1 MNKLQSDNLLS
12 ALCLHNNDNILI
24 TLKNLNFGMVL
35 SEYGITMDA
44 PALSGQKIAR
54 FDIQKDDPI
63 IKYGTVIG
71 FADSNIKKGQ
81 VLTNKNVL
89 FKEFNREHNYC
100 SKYKPTNYIENNLQK
115 RFMGYKRHDG
125 RVGTRNYIAIV
136 STVNC
141 SATVVHE
148 IASYFTSEKL
158 KDYKNIDGVAAF
170 SHSTGCGMELSGE
183 PMNLLYRTLGGYI
196 KHPNIAATLVVG
208 LGCERCQVGGLFQN
222 QKLDQD
228 DPFVETLIMQENGGT
243 SSTIKAGIE
252 IVKKMLHGINQS
264 IDVIVPR
271 GGKSLVAMVQE
282 EARVPVFA
290 HLEGICHIFVD
301 KVALVDKSVD
311 VCLNAKMRR
320 PGICGAVE
328 TILVHKE
335 IADEFMPQLINA
347 LKAQACEIRGCNKTQ
362 KFNQNIVEALDED
375 WAKEYLL
382 PIVSIKIV
390 SSFNEAIEHIDSY
403 SSGHTES
410 ILTEDLNR
418 ASKFQKE
425 IDSAIVMHNTSTQFA
440 DGGEFGLGGEIGI
453 ATGKFH
459 ARGPVGVD
467 QLTSFKYLVNG
478 NGQIRI

>member
-1 MNKLQSDNLLS
+1 MTDNINQIGINAKKAARILAKTSSEQKNHALQAMSKYVLADKKNILEANKLDIENSKS
-12 ALCLHNNDNILI
+12 
-24 TLKNLNFGMVL
+24 KNL
-35 SEYGITMDA
+35 SESFIDRLELNEERVQSISDTLLEIESFKDPVGKILDSWQRPNGLHISRVSTPLGVIGIIFESRPNVTADA
-44 PALSGQKIAR
+44 GALSLKSGNASILRGGSDSINSCLAIHKSLIKGLKDA
-54 FDIQKDDPI
+54 DINEHTIQI
-63 IKYGTVIG
+63 IKNT
-71 FADSNIKKGQ
+71 D
-81 VLTNKNVL
+81 
-89 FKEFNREHNYC
+89 R
-100 SKYKPTNYIENNLQK
+100 
-115 RFMGYKRHDG
+115 
-125 RVGTRNYIAIV
+125 
-136 STVNC
+136 
-141 SATVVHE
+141 
-148 IASYFTSEKL
+148 
-158 KDYKNIDGVAAF
+158 
-170 SHSTGCGMELSGE
+170 
-183 PMNLLYRTLGGYI
+183 
-196 KHPNIAATLVVG
+196 
-208 LGCERCQVGGLFQN
+208 
-222 QKLDQD
+222 
-228 DPFVETLIMQENGGT
+228 
-243 SSTIKAGIE
+243 E
-252 IVKKMLHGINQS
+252 IVKTMLHGINQS

-271 GGKSLVAMVQE
+271 GGKSLVAMVEE

-301 KVALVDKSVD
+301 KTANVSKSVD

-362 KFNQNIVEALDED
+362 KFNQNIVKALDED
-375 WAKEYLL
+375 WATEYLL

-467 QLTSFKYLVNG
+467 QLTSFKYFVNG
-478 NGQIRI
+478 NGQIRT

>member
-1 MNKLQSDNLLS
+1 MDIKKIGINAKEAAKILAKTSSEQKNHALEAMSKHILADKKTILDANKIDIENAESKKLS
-12 ALCLHNNDNILI
+12 ASFIDRLKLNEERITSISD
-24 TLKNLNFGMVL
+24 TLK
-35 SEYGITMDA
+35 
-44 PALSGQKIAR
+44 
-54 FDIQKDDPI
+54 
-63 IKYGTVIG
+63 
-71 FADSNIKKGQ
+71 
-81 VLTNKNVL
+81 
-89 FKEFNREHNYC
+89 
-100 SKYKPTNYIENNLQK
+100 
-115 RFMGYKRHDG
+115 
-125 RVGTRNYIAIV
+125 
-136 STVNC
+136 
-141 SATVVHE
+141 E
-148 IASYFTSEKL
+148 IASFKDPVGKILDSWQRPNGLQISRVSTPLGVIGIIYESRPNVTADAGALSLKAGNASILRGGSDSIYSCLAIHMSLVKGL
-158 KDYKNIDGVAAF
+158 KDAAI
-170 SHSTGCGMELSGE
+170 S
-183 PMNLLYRTLGGYI
+183 
-196 KHPNIAATLVVG
+196 
-208 LGCERCQVGGLFQN
+208 
-222 QKLDQD
+222 
-228 DPFVETLIMQENGGT
+228 ENAIQIIEDT
-243 SSTIKAGIE
+243 DRE

-403 SSGHTES
+403 SSSHTES

>member
-1 MNKLQSDNLLS
+1 MSIEQIGINAKEAAKILAKTSSEQKNHALEAMSKHILADKKTILDANKIDIENAESKKLS
-12 ALCLHNNDNILI
+12 ASFIDRLKLNEERITSISD
-24 TLKNLNFGMVL
+24 TLK
-35 SEYGITMDA
+35 
-44 PALSGQKIAR
+44 
-54 FDIQKDDPI
+54 
-63 IKYGTVIG
+63 
-71 FADSNIKKGQ
+71 
-81 VLTNKNVL
+81 
-89 FKEFNREHNYC
+89 
-100 SKYKPTNYIENNLQK
+100 
-115 RFMGYKRHDG
+115 
-125 RVGTRNYIAIV
+125 
-136 STVNC
+136 
-141 SATVVHE
+141 E
-148 IASYFTSEKL
+148 IASFKDPVGKILDSWQRPNGLQISRVSTPLGVIGIIYESRPNVTADAGALSLKAGNASILRGGSDSIYSCLAIHMSLVKGL
-158 KDYKNIDGVAAF
+158 KDAAI
-170 SHSTGCGMELSGE
+170 S
-183 PMNLLYRTLGGYI
+183 
-196 KHPNIAATLVVG
+196 
-208 LGCERCQVGGLFQN
+208 
-222 QKLDQD
+222 
-228 DPFVETLIMQENGGT
+228 ENAIQIIEDT
-243 SSTIKAGIE
+243 DRE

-362 KFNQNIVEALDED
+362 KFNQNIVKALDED
-375 WAKEYLL
+375 WATEYLL

-467 QLTSFKYLVNG
+467 QLTSFKYFVNG

>member
-1 MNKLQSDNLLS
+1 MDIKKIGINAKEAAKILAKTSSEQKNHALEAMSKHILADKKTILDANKIDIENAESKKLS
-12 ALCLHNNDNILI
+12 ASFIDRLKLNEERITSISD
-24 TLKNLNFGMVL
+24 TLK
-35 SEYGITMDA
+35 
-44 PALSGQKIAR
+44 
-54 FDIQKDDPI
+54 
-63 IKYGTVIG
+63 
-71 FADSNIKKGQ
+71 
-81 VLTNKNVL
+81 
-89 FKEFNREHNYC
+89 
-100 SKYKPTNYIENNLQK
+100 
-115 RFMGYKRHDG
+115 
-125 RVGTRNYIAIV
+125 
-136 STVNC
+136 
-141 SATVVHE
+141 E
-148 IASYFTSEKL
+148 IASFKDPVGKILDSWQRPNGLQISRVSTPLGVIGIIYESRPNVTADAGALSLKAGNASILRGGSDSIYSCLAIHMSLVKGL
-158 KDYKNIDGVAAF
+158 KDAAI
-170 SHSTGCGMELSGE
+170 S
-183 PMNLLYRTLGGYI
+183 
-196 KHPNIAATLVVG
+196 
-208 LGCERCQVGGLFQN
+208 
-222 QKLDQD
+222 
-228 DPFVETLIMQENGGT
+228 ENAIQIIEDT
-243 SSTIKAGIE
+243 DRE

-362 KFNQNIVEALDED
+362 KFNQNIVKALDED
-375 WAKEYLL
+375 WATEYLL

>member
-1 MNKLQSDNLLS
+1 MNIEQIGINAKEAAKILAKTSSEQKNHALEAMSEHILADKKIILDANKIDIENAKSKKLS
-12 ALCLHNNDNILI
+12 ASFIDRLELNEERISSISDA
-24 TLKNLNFGMVL
+24 LK
-35 SEYGITMDA
+35 
-44 PALSGQKIAR
+44 
-54 FDIQKDDPI
+54 
-63 IKYGTVIG
+63 
-71 FADSNIKKGQ
+71 
-81 VLTNKNVL
+81 
-89 FKEFNREHNYC
+89 
-100 SKYKPTNYIENNLQK
+100 
-115 RFMGYKRHDG
+115 
-125 RVGTRNYIAIV
+125 
-136 STVNC
+136 
-141 SATVVHE
+141 E
-148 IASYFTSEKL
+148 IASFKDPVGKILDSWQRPNGLQISRISTPLGVIGIIYESRPNVTADAGALSLKAGNASILRGGSDSINSCLAIHKSLIKGL
-158 KDYKNIDGVAAF
+158 KDSDIN
-170 SHSTGCGMELSGE
+170 
-183 PMNLLYRTLGGYI
+183 
-196 KHPNIAATLVVG
+196 
-208 LGCERCQVGGLFQN
+208 
-222 QKLDQD
+222 
-228 DPFVETLIMQENGGT
+228 ENAIQIIEDT
-243 SSTIKAGIE
+243 DRE

-301 KVALVDKSVD
+301 KTALVDKSVD

-328 TILVHKE
+328 TILVHDE
-335 IADEFMPQLINA
+335 IADEFMPPLINA
-347 LKAQACEIRGCNKTQ
+347 LKAQACEIRGCNKT
-362 KFNQNIVEALDED
+362 KTFNQNIVEALDED
-375 WAKEYLL
+375 WITEYLL

-390 SSFNEAIEHIDSY
+390 SNFNEAIEHIDSY

-459 ARGPVGVD
+459 ARGPVGVE

-478 NGQIRI
+478 NGHTRK

>member
-1 MNKLQSDNLLS
+1 MSIEQIGINAKEAAKILAKTSSEQKNHALEAMSEHILADKKIILDANKIDIENAKSKKLS
-12 ALCLHNNDNILI
+12 ASFIDRLELNTERISSISD
-24 TLKNLNFGMVL
+24 TLK
-35 SEYGITMDA
+35 
-44 PALSGQKIAR
+44 
-54 FDIQKDDPI
+54 
-63 IKYGTVIG
+63 
-71 FADSNIKKGQ
+71 
-81 VLTNKNVL
+81 
-89 FKEFNREHNYC
+89 
-100 SKYKPTNYIENNLQK
+100 
-115 RFMGYKRHDG
+115 
-125 RVGTRNYIAIV
+125 
-136 STVNC
+136 
-141 SATVVHE
+141 E
-148 IASYFTSEKL
+148 IASFKDPVGKILDSWQRPNGLQILRVSTPLGVIGIIYESRPNVTADAGALSLKAGNASILRGGSDSINSCLAIHKSLIKGL
-158 KDYKNIDGVAAF
+158 KDGDIN
-170 SHSTGCGMELSGE
+170 
-183 PMNLLYRTLGGYI
+183 
-196 KHPNIAATLVVG
+196 
-208 LGCERCQVGGLFQN
+208 
-222 QKLDQD
+222 
-228 DPFVETLIMQENGGT
+228 ENAIQIIEDT
-243 SSTIKAGIE
+243 DRE

-301 KVALVDKSVD
+301 KTALVDKSVD

-362 KFNQNIVEALDED
+362 KFNQNIVKALDED
-375 WAKEYLL
+375 WATEYLL

-467 QLTSFKYLVNG
+467 QLTSFKYFVNG